1 MQYQGLFNRN
11 ILPQAEKVNTK
22 TKFNLNYMN
31 KEELRNKFAEMLK
44 KRHESEELR
53 LSKMTLEEIELERK
67 IERENR
73 EIKYWE
79 EFHKEF
85 NEKKLNPI
93 LGFDRLNC
101 FETTKDD
108 IRDTLNSQNQFL
120 SLQDYY
126 PIISKINGISTPKT
140 QFITIENGA
149 IFWALIR
156 LGSSGKCI
164 DDVIN
169 YIENSIKDNAIQ
181 FPCFFKLATRSLKH
195 ALYGECMIF
204 KTKEEFMSS
213 LPTIGGGMF
222 ANYDNDRYVSN
233 TFCFR
238 ELLDIDYSVNNYGQ
252 MPLINEYR
260 TFIKDGKITAFMPY
274 YSYES
279 FAKNFLGYDEKR
291 PEKHEECR
299 IAYDKIVKL
308 TEEDKNEIERIS
320 LEISKVIPAHHS
332 LDIMQDLQGK
342 WWVVDMQPA
351 QMSSGYEKT
360 FN

>member
-1 MQYQGLFNRN
+1 
-11 ILPQAEKVNTK
+11 
-22 TKFNLNYMN
+22 MN

-53 LSKMTLEEIELERK
+53 LSKMTPEEIECERK
-67 IERENR
+67 IERQNR

-79 EFHKEF
+79 DFTKQF

-93 LGFDRLNC
+93 SGFDILNC
-101 FETTKDD
+101 FETTKGN
-108 IRDTLNSQNQFL
+108 IRDRLKSQGQFL

-126 PIISKINGISTPKT
+126 PILSKINGISTPKT

-149 IFWALIR
+149 IFWALIK
-156 LGSSGKCI
+156 LGSNGEC
-164 DDVIN
+164 VN
-169 YIENSIKDNAIQ
+169 EVVCYIENLIKETGIQ

-195 ALYGECMIF
+195 ALDGECMIF
-204 KTKEEFMSS
+204 QTKEEFMSL
-213 LPTIGGGMF
+213 LPKIGDGMF
-222 ANYDNDRYVSN
+222 ANHDNDHYVSN

-238 ELLDIDYSVNNYGQ
+238 ELLDIDYSVINYGQ

-260 TFIKDGKITAFMPY
+260 TFIKDGKITAFMAY

-332 LDIMQDLQGK
+332 LDIMQDLHGK

-351 QMSSGYEKT
+351 ELSFGFELT
-360 FN
+360 ENN